1 MNIGTSSMMRSKE
14 KSQILP
20 LTSGVVLVLPDG
32 YFRALSEAGNMSAM
46 LLLNSSQ
53 NEKEIVGV

>member
-1 MNIGTSSMMRSKE
+1 MRSKE

-32 YFRALSEAGNMSAM
+32 YFQAVSEAGNMSAM